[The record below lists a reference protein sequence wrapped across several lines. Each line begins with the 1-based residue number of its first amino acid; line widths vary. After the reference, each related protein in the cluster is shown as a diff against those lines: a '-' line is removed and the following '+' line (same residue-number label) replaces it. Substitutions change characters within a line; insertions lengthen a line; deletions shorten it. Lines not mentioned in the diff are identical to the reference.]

1 MGAGQSAET
10 APQPEVI
17 RINREEIPEQYKT
30 VGVSTAVVK
39 RINSQQQASPA
50 AAAGGGGAA
59 TSEEAKKLK
68 AELDRERAEKTRLRE
83 EMAKLTELQ
92 ARRSTGTTT
101 TSLAEDIEDRK
112 RIFDETVQ
120 RVEKQFFSYQRENV
134 CSDNE
139 ARILECIDQN
149 KGTVLKCKPLAEIYE
164 KCVTDFRKQVLSGK

>member
-1 MGAGQSAET
+1 FQAMGAGQSAET
-10 APQPEVI
+10 APKPEVI

-30 VGVSTAVVK
+30 VGVSTDVVR
-39 RINSQQQASPA
+39 RINAQNQAK
-50 AAAGGGGAA
+50 GGGA
-59 TSEEAKKLK
+59 TSEEATKLK
-68 AELDRERAEKTRLRE
+68 AELDRERAEKARLRE

-139 ARILECIDQN
+139 ARILECINQN
-149 KGTVLKCKPLAEIYE
+149 RGTVLKCKPLAEIYE
-164 KCVTDFRKQVLSGK
+164 KCVTDFRNQVLSGK